1 MLAHGTRNI
10 ENYHSCELQV
20 EQNFCGSSISTLDAF
35 ERIKLQ
41 NAYPKDAV
49 LFIEGQAPRGIFV
62 LCKGKVKLSLCTGDG
77 RTFILKV
84 AQAGDVLGISASIS
98 GRPYEATAEALEASE
113 ASFIKRENFLRFLK
127 ANPDACF
134 RVAEQLGR
142 NYSNACH
149 EVRSL
154 GLSQSSG
161 EKLCKLLL
169 EWVQRYCTPNDS
181 KPCIRLPITQDE
193 MAQMIGCCRETVTRL
208 FADLKRRG
216 IAECKTSILRIH
228 DKSALQALADNR
240 LTPLKMN
247 REHGLSQGCSR
258 IA

>member
-1 MLAHGTRNI
+1 MLAHGIRNI
-10 ENYHSCELQV
+10 ETYHGCELQV
-20 EQNFCGSSISTLDAF
+20 EQNFCGLSVSTLNAF

-41 NAYPKDAV
+41 TVYPKDAV

-62 LCKGKVKLSLCTGDG
+62 LSKGKVRLSLSTGDG
-77 RTFILKV
+77 KTFIFKV
-84 AQAGDVLGISASIS
+84 AEAGDLLGISATIS
-98 GRPYEATAEALEASE
+98 GKPYEATAETIEASE
-113 ASFIKRENFLRFLK
+113 ASFIKREDFLRFLK

-134 RVAEQLGR
+134 RIAEQLGR

-169 EWVQRYCTPNDS
+169 EWVQRHCAPND
-181 KPCIRLPITQDE
+181 PRPRMRLPITQDE

-216 IAECKTSILRIH
+216 SADCKRSILRIH
-228 DKSALQALADNR
+228 DRSAVQALAENR
-240 LTPLKMN
+240 LTPLKMSG
-247 REHGLSQGCSR
+247 EQALSQSR
-258 IA
+258 SHVV

>member
-1 MLAHGTRNI
+1 MLAHGIRNI
-10 ENYHSCELQV
+10 ETYHGCELQV
-20 EQNFCGSSISTLDAF
+20 EQNFCGLSVSTLNAF

-41 NAYPKDAV
+41 TVYPKDAV

-62 LCKGKVKLSLCTGDG
+62 LSKGKVRLSLCTLDG
-77 RTFILKV
+77 KTFILKV
-84 AQAGDVLGISASIS
+84 AQAGDLLGISATIS
-98 GRPYEATAEALEASE
+98 GKPYEATALTLEPTE
-113 ASFIKRENFLRFLK
+113 VSFIKRPDFLRFLK

-134 RVAEQLGR
+134 RIAEQLGR

-169 EWVQRYCTPNDS
+169 EWVQRHCAPND
-181 KPCIRLPITQDE
+181 PRPRMRLPITQDE

-216 IAECKTSILRIH
+216 IADCKRSILRIH
-228 DKSALQALADNR
+228 DRSALQALAENR
-240 LTPLKMN
+240 LTPLKMSG
-247 REHGLSQGCSR
+247 EQALSQSR
-258 IA
+258 SHVV

>member
-1 MLAHGTRNI
+1 MLAHGIRHI
-10 ENYHSCELQV
+10 ESCDRELQV
-20 EQNFCGSSISTLDAF
+20 EQSFCGLSVGTLDAF
-35 ERIKLQ
+35 EHIKLQ
-41 NAYPKDAV
+41 TAYPKDAG
-49 LFIEGQAPRGIFV
+49 LFVEGQDSRGVFV
-62 LCKGKVKLSLCTGDG
+62 LCKGKVKLSLCAGDG
-77 RTFILKV
+77 KIFILKV
-84 AQAGDVLGISASIS
+84 AQAGDLLGISATIS
-98 GRPYEATAEALEASE
+98 GKSYEATAETIEPSE
-113 ASFIKRENFLRFLK
+113 VSFIKREDFLRFLK

-169 EWVQRYCTPNDS
+169 EWVQRHCAPND
-181 KPCIRLPITQDE
+181 PRPRMRLPITQDK

-216 IAECKTSILRIH
+216 IADCKTSVLRIH
-228 DKSALQALADNR
+228 DRSALQALAENR
-240 LTPLKMN
+240 LTPLKMS
-247 REHGLSQGCSR
+247 REQALSQSR
-258 IA
+258 SHVV